1 MTRVWLVLMLIFGA
15 LIAQENESNDP
26 RAIIEKIRIYRLT
39 EELDLTTEQAIEFFP
54 RLRELQKIDADFR
67 TQQKAILNNLR
78 VLVGSADQEDEIVES
93 LNRFEVILKE
103 RVERQLRK
111 MKEIRNMLT
120 PSQQAKYLI
129 FQDDFER
136 EIRRMIKEVKRLR
149 PQ

>member
-1 MTRVWLVLMLIFGA
+1 MKRVWVLLMAICGI
-15 LIAQENESNDP
+15 LIAQESESNDP

-67 TQQKAILNNLR
+67 IQQKAILNDLR
-78 VLVGSADQEDEIVES
+78 EQVESEAQQEDIVES
-93 LNRFEVILKE
+93 INRLEIILKE
-103 RVERQLRK
+103 RVERRLDK

-120 PSQQAKYLI
+120 PSQQARYLI

-136 EIRRMIKEVKRLR
+136 EIRQMIKEVKRLR

>member
-1 MTRVWLVLMLIFGA
+1 MTRVWFVLMLILGS

-39 EELDLTTEQAIEFFP
+39 EELDLTTEQAMEFFP

-67 TQQKAILNNLR
+67 TQQKVILDDLR
-78 VLVGSADQEDEIVES
+78 ALVGDESQEDEIVES
-93 LNRFEVILKE
+93 LDRFEVILKE
-103 RVERQLRK
+103 RVERRLHK
-111 MKEIRNMLT
+111 MQQIRGMLT

-129 FQDDFER
+129 FQDDFEH
-136 EIRRMIKEVKRLR
+136 EIRRMIKEVKKIR

>member
-1 MTRVWLVLMLIFGA
+1 MTRVWIMLMAIFGTMV
-15 LIAQENESNDP
+15 AQENESSDP

-67 TQQKAILNNLR
+67 NQQKAILDDLR
-78 VLVGSADQEDEIVES
+78 TMVGSEAYEEEIVES
-93 LNRFEVILKE
+93 LNRFEIILKE
-103 RVERQLRK
+103 KVERQLSK
-111 MKEIRNMLT
+111 MKEIRKMLT
-120 PSQQAKYLI
+120 PSQQARYLI

-136 EIRRMIKEVKRLR
+136 EIRQMIKEVRKLR